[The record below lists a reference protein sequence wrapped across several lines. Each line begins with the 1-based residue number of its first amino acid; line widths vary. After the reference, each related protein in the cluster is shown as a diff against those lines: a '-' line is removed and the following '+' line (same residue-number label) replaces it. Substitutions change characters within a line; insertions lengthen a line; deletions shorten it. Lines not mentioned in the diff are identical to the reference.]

1 MAKKFLDCIYNIPTC
16 FSCHPIFHLPATRA
30 SIFLPPAGGSNGG
43 YEVKPSSSPCRFV
56 NSNPDVVMWMV
67 DTPER
72 RRGLA
77 SAAERGEGG
86 LLQTGTWVLPADE
99 SALNREKITARLDSR
114 IFFYNFTCDQGEGE
128 PVIWLQELFVIK
140 RVHRCGISSNNRKKI
155 KKIGSI
161 FVHESHSRFYNT
173 FGRWTK
179 GGGMVL
185 EEPDLWLRRKGFLK
199 GIRLRGVFLPFPPFN
214 YLETMVNGTNVT
226 YGIYP
231 EVVRILQVKKTK
243 KPQKCLQ
250 IKSKS

>member
-1 MAKKFLDCIYNIPTC
+1 
-16 FSCHPIFHLPATRA
+16 
-30 SIFLPPAGGSNGG
+30 
-43 YEVKPSSSPCRFV
+43 
-56 NSNPDVVMWMV
+56 MWMV

-72 RRGLA
+72 RSGLA
-77 SAAERGEGG
+77 SAAEREEGG
-86 LLQTGTWVLPADE
+86 MLQTGTWVLPADE
-99 SALNREKITARLDSR
+99 SALDREKITARFDSR

-140 RVHRCGISSNNRKKI
+140 RVHRCGISSNNRKNVL
-155 KKIGSI
+155 GNI

-214 YLETMVNGTNVT
+214 YLETMFNGTNVT

-231 EVVRILQVKKTK
+231 EVIRILQVKKPKSHRSVYKSNQNRDRRRRDLYGRSTSH
-243 KPQKCLQ
+243 Q
-250 IKSKS
+250 ITTGEPRLTQATRSGPGMGWCGR